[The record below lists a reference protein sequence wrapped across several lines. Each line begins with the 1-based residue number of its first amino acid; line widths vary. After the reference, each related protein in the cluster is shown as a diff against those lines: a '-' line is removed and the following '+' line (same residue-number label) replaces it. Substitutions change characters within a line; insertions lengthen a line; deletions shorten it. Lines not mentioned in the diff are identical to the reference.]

1 MSTTLFVYSTYERAR
16 HKFTE
21 FLSLHDPNN
30 ILASVS
36 PSRLQI
42 EVNSKTYEFT
52 WLDGV
57 NDKIR
62 GRTFSSIIVEELVA
76 LTPEQD
82 SLLKSRKRE
91 YL

>member
-1 MSTTLFVYSTYERAR
+1 
-16 HKFTE
+16 
-21 FLSLHDPNN
+21 LS
-30 ILASVS
+30 SVS

-62 GRTFSSIIVEELVA
+62 GRTFSDIIVEELVK

-91 YL
+91 